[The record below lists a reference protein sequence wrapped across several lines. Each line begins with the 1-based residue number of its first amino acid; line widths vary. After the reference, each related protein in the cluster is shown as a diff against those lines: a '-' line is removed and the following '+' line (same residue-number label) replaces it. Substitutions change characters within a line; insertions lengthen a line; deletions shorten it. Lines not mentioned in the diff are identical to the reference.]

1 MKWKQL
7 LSGFV
12 AAAMLSTM
20 SVGFPGVS
28 AAEPL
33 PEPDYLF
40 TLERVAGQTL
50 ESSGST
56 IAPAFLEGSAQV
68 VSDPEV
74 PTTADSSQVLQLNG
88 DGPGSSYLR
97 LPDGIFSQANGSDG
111 VTLTM
116 WVKPSTASTAYMRL
130 FAANQSPLGQTN
142 AGNDGSWSDPDLS
155 FVVGGEVYDAT
166 LYIGVPGQN
175 ASTTCKLNYSSH
187 LTKGEWQMLT
197 VTFTDREYHV
207 YLNGQEISY
216 QDAQQSTGA
225 IAAA

>member
-28 AAEPL
+28 AAETL

-40 TLERVAGQTL
+40 TFEQVAGADPGGKQRQYHRRRFF
-50 ESSGST
+50 GGQR
-56 IAPAFLEGSAQV
+56 PQV

-116 WVKPSTASTAYMRL
+116 WVKPSTASHRL
-130 FAANQSPLGQTN
+130 YAA
-142 AGNDGSWSDPDLS
+142 
-155 FVVGGEVYDAT
+155 V
-166 LYIGVPGQN
+166 
-175 ASTTCKLNYSSH
+175 C
-187 LTKGEWQMLT
+187 
-197 VTFTDREYHV
+197 R
-207 YLNGQEISY
+207 
-216 QDAQQSTGA
+216 
-225 IAAA
+225 